1 MPKQDIENIDIL
13 YPHGCTMEVVKPSHP
28 LVASGLTSYPVGR
41 PLGALYYAPGAKKGK
56 LVVFGSGHAFTD
68 R

>member
-13 YPHGCTMEVVKPSHP
+13 YPYGCTLEVHKPGHS

-41 PLGALYYAPGAKKGK
+41 PLGAFYYGSHGKHGK

-68 R
+68 K